1 MTNNWPDP
9 PTANFPEVADDDY
22 PERQDYP
29 EPREPMLPAD
39 DGYVGAD
46 EFGTTPEEEREGEP
60 LSARL
65 DREEPDPT
73 QDPAHAHMPEEARD
87 PDYDDQPAGR
97 LVEPDAGMR
106 PDNEADLVA
115 SATADPLDDPT
126 AEEAA
131 VRIHP
136 NP

>member
-1 MTNNWPDP
+1 MTDNWPEP
-9 PTANFPEVADDDY
+9 PTANFPEVADDDF
-22 PERQDYP
+22 PERQRYP
-29 EPREPMLPAD
+29 EPREPFLPAD

-60 LSARL
+60 LSGRL
-65 DREEPDPT
+65 ERELPDPT
-73 QDPAHAHMPEEARD
+73 LDPGHPHLPDEARD
-87 PDYDDQPAGR
+87 PDVDQPAGQ
-97 LVEPDAGMR
+97 LVEPDEGMR
-106 PDNEADLVA
+106 PDSEADLVA
-115 SATADPLDDPT
+115 SNEPNPNDDAS